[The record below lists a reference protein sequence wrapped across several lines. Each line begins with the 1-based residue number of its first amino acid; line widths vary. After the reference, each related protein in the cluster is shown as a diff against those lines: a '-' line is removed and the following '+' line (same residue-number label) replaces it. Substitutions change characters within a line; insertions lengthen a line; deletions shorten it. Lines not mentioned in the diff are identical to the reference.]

1 MDVEVETL
9 GHVIGGGALIG
20 VALALLR
27 LLTGRVMSVSG
38 MLGTL
43 LSGGEGRAAASI
55 TFMAG
60 VFIAPA
66 IWTGLGLATPQPVEA
81 GWSHLAISG
90 MLIGFGAR
98 LGQSGFVGTI
108 WGSVQRSRW
117 AAAALGAMVVG
128 VAVSLLSVSVLGE
141 AA

>member
-1 MDVEVETL
+1 LDVEVEAL
-9 GHVIGGGALIG
+9 GQVIAGGALIG

-60 VFIAPA
+60 VFISPA
-66 IWTGLGLATPQPVEA
+66 IWIGLGLAASEPVEA
-81 GWSHLAISG
+81 SWSHLAIGG
-90 MLIGFGAR
+90 MLVGFGAR
-98 LGQSGFVGTI
+98 LARSGLVGTI

-117 AAAALGAMVVG
+117 AAAALGAMAVG
-128 VAVSLLSVSVLGE
+128 IAVSLLSASVLGG